1 MVLSCEHPPPTTT
14 SVEVMVGVRS
24 QSVAV
29 AMPVLAGN
37 VLAVHS
43 MVISAGQM
51 IAGGVRSLT
60 IMVWIQLLELPQSSI
75 ATHVRVIV

>member
-1 MVLSCEHPPPTTT
+1 MVLSCGHPPPTMT
-14 SVEVMVGVRS
+14 SVDVMVGVRS

-43 MVISAGQM
+43 MVMFAGQV
-51 IAGGVRSLT
+51 IAGGVRSFT
-60 IMVWIQLLELPQSSI
+60 IMV
-75 ATHVRVIV
+75 